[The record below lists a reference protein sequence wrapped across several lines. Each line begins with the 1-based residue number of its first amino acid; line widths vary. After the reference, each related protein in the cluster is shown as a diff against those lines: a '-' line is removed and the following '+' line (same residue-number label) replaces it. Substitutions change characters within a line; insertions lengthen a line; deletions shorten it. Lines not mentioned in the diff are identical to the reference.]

1 MKRSETPAEIQQ
13 IRKDYINTRWTQLS
27 DSAGSYGEEAVKY
40 LLIVNT
46 AAMGATLGFV
56 GAMPHLRP
64 LMWPKLVLLIF
75 AFGVAIL
82 GVYHAV
88 RYHRTEWLF
97 RKWRAATMDYAGDVL
112 EWNDLIDGDQVRSKK
127 LTVLQ
132 GLLAYLSLISFY
144 AGLVIAAIHFVDI
157 SQPPGGK
164 DVRSQ
169 AEQPAAS
176 GATATKT
183 VPAPADTGAGPRR

>member
-1 MKRSETPAEIQQ
+1 MKRSETPVELQQ

-64 LMWPKLVLLIF
+64 LLWPKIVLLIF

-82 GVYHAV
+82 GVYHSV

-97 RKWRAATMDYAGDVL
+97 RKWRAATMEYAGDVI
-112 EWNDLIDGDQVRSKK
+112 EWNDLIDGDQARSKM
-127 LTVLQ
+127 LTWLQ
-132 GLLAYLSLISFY
+132 GLLAYLLLLSFY
-144 AGLVIAAIHFVDI
+144 SGLVIAAIHFVDV

-164 DVRSQ
+164 DARPQ
-169 AEQPAAS
+169 AEQSAAPNS
-176 GATATKT
+176 ATKPT
-183 VPAPADTGAGPRR
+183 VSSTPGSRAGPGR